1 METAAMNH
9 NAMNHKTRIVL
20 ADDHPIVLN
29 GLRNLIE
36 SESDFEVVGEAT
48 SGPDALKLIRDVR
61 PEIAILDIS
70 MPGMSGIV
78 LARRLAEEAPD
89 IKILVLTL
97 HEDRAYLR
105 QALEAGVSGYVV
117 KRSAAANLVS
127 AVRSVIAGGIY
138 IDPAIVNRVLTRS
151 PSNNHAA
158 MPDVRDLTERE
169 AEVLK
174 LSSLGFTNKEIANQI
189 GVGVKSVETFKSRG
203 LTKLEIQSRA
213 DLLRYA
219 SQVGWL
225 ADI

>member
-1 METAAMNH
+1 VKDM
-9 NAMNHKTRIVL
+9 TRIVL
-20 ADDHPIVLN
+20 ADDHPIVLT

-36 SESDFEVVGEAT
+36 SESDFAVVGEAT
-48 SGPDALKLIRDVR
+48 SGPEALKVIRDAR
-61 PEIAILDIS
+61 PDIAIIDIS

-78 LARRLAEEAPD
+78 LTRRLSEEAKD
-89 IKILVLTL
+89 TKILVLTL

-105 QALEAGVSGYVV
+105 LALDAGARGYVV

-138 IDPAIVNRVLTRS
+138 IDPAIVNRVFTRS
-151 PSNNHAA
+151 PASKRV
-158 MPDVRDLTERE
+158 PLPEIRDLTDRE
-169 AEVLK
+169 TEVLK
-174 LSSLGFTNKEIANQI
+174 LSALGLTNKEISHRI

-203 LTKLEIQSRA
+203 LAKLEIQSRA

>member
-1 METAAMNH
+1 MKD
-9 NAMNHKTRIVL
+9 KTRIVL
-20 ADDHPIVLN
+20 ADDHPIVLT

-36 SESDFEVVGEAT
+36 SEPDFAVVGEAA
-48 SGPDALKLIRDVR
+48 SGPEALKVIRDAR
-61 PEIAILDIS
+61 PDIAIIDIS

-78 LARRLAEEAPD
+78 LTRRLSEEAKD
-89 IKILVLTL
+89 VKILMLTL
-97 HEDRAYLR
+97 HEDRAYLK
-105 QALEAGVSGYVV
+105 QALDAGARGYVV

-138 IDPAIVNRVLTRS
+138 IDPAIVSRVLSRS
-151 PSNNHAA
+151 STSDRAP
-158 MPDVRDLTERE
+158 MPEIRDLTDRE
-169 AEVLK
+169 TEVLK
-174 LSSLGFTNKEIANQI
+174 LSAHGLTNKEISHRL

-225 ADI
+225 TDI

>member
-1 METAAMNH
+1 MNN
-9 NAMNHKTRIVL
+9 NAMNDKTRIVL
-20 ADDHPIVLN
+20 ADDHPIVLT
-29 GLRNLIE
+29 GLRNLVE

-61 PEIAILDIS
+61 PDIAILDIS

-89 IKILVLTL
+89 IKIMVLTL

-105 QALEAGVSGYVV
+105 QALDAGARGYVV

-127 AVRSVIAGGIY
+127 AVRAVIAGGIY
-138 IDPAIVNRVLTRS
+138 IDPAIVNRVLIRS
-151 PSNNHAA
+151 PSSNHAA

-169 AEVLK
+169 TEVLK
-174 LSSLGFTNKEIANQI
+174 LSSLGFTNKEISNQI

-203 LTKLEIQSRA
+203 LAKLEIQSRA

>member
-1 METAAMNH
+1 MTEN
-9 NAMNHKTRIVL
+9 TRIVL
-20 ADDHPIVLN
+20 ADDHPIVLT

-36 SESDFEVVGEAT
+36 SEPDFAVVGEAT
-48 SGPDALKLIRDVR
+48 SGPDALKVIRDAG
-61 PEIAILDIS
+61 PDIAVVDIS

-78 LARRLAEEAPD
+78 LTRRLSEEAPHV
-89 IKILVLTL
+89 KILMLTL

-105 QALEAGVSGYVV
+105 QALDAGARGYVV

-138 IDPAIVNRVLTRS
+138 IDPAIVNRVFSRS
-151 PSNNHAA
+151 AANNHVA
-158 MPDVRDLTERE
+158 MPELRDLTDRE

-174 LSSLGFTNKEIANQI
+174 LSSLGLTNKEISHRI

-203 LTKLEIQSRA
+203 LAKLEIQSRA

-219 SQVGWL
+219 SEVGWL